1 MPKLGNVRRFYV
13 GADRAWLAGEQSN
26 SFNRTA
32 NPIEVTD
39 KSVTW
44 QQFIAGVR
52 GATASVTVYADD
64 TTGLPQASILEA
76 WEAGQKVKCFVGEID
91 STGVDPVIVS
101 GDAFEAVITAISDT
115 NNSNEVASRDVQLNV
130 SGPVTHYAEGTVTP
144 AVTPEPEDDNQE
156 PEDDNQEE

>member
-1 MPKLGNVRRFYV
+1 MPKLGNVKRFYV
-13 GADRAWLAGEQSN
+13 GNDRAWLAGEQSN

-39 KSVTW
+39 KSIVW
-44 QQFIAGVR
+44 QQFISGVR

-64 TTGLPQASILEA
+64 TVGLPQDTLLESFA
-76 WEAGQKVKCFVGEID
+76 TGLKVKCFVGEID

-101 GDAFEAVITAISDT
+101 GDAFEAVITSISDT
-115 NNSNEVASRDVQLNV
+115 NNNNEVASRDIELTV
-130 SGPVTHYAEGTVTP
+130 SGAVTHYAEG
-144 AVTPEPEDDNQE
+144 AVSPEPEDDNQE

>member
-13 GADRAWLAGEQSN
+13 GADKAWLAGEQNN

-39 KSVTW
+39 KSVIW

-64 TTGLPQASILEA
+64 TTGLPQATILA
-76 WEAGQKVKCFVGEID
+76 SWAAGQKVQCFVGELD
-91 STGVDPVIVS
+91 TSGTDPVIVS
-101 GDAFEAVITAISDT
+101 GDAFEAVITSISDT
-115 NNSNEVASRDVQLNV
+115 NNNNEVASRDIQLTV
-130 SGPVTHYAEGTVTP
+130 SGEVTHYNETV
-144 AVTPEPEDDNQE
+144 
-156 PEDDNQEE
+156 

>member
-32 NPIEVTD
+32 NPIEGTD

-64 TTGLPQASILEA
+64 TTGLPQASILES

-91 STGVDPVIVS
+91 SSGVDPVIVS

-115 NNSNEVASRDVQLNV
+115 NNNNEVASRDVQLSA
-130 SGPVTHYAEGTVTP
+130 SGVVTHYAEGAISP
-144 AVTPEPEDDNQE
+144 ADD
-156 PEDDNQEE
+156 DDDDSEE

>member
-13 GADRAWLAGEQSN
+13 GADKTWLAGEQNN

-39 KSVTW
+39 KSVIW

-64 TTGLPQASILEA
+64 TTGLPQATILA
-76 WEAGQKVKCFVGEID
+76 SWAAGQKVQCFIGELD
-91 STGVDPVIVS
+91 TSGTDPVIVS
-101 GDAFEAVITAISDT
+101 GDAFEAVITSISDT
-115 NNSNEVASRDVQLNV
+115 NNNNEVASRDIQLTV
-130 SGPVTHYAEGTVTP
+130 SGEVTHYNETV
-144 AVTPEPEDDNQE
+144 
-156 PEDDNQEE
+156 

>member
-13 GADRAWLAGEQSN
+13 GADKAWLAGEQNN

-39 KSVTW
+39 KSVIW

-64 TTGLPQASILEA
+64 TTGLPQATILA
-76 WEAGQKVKCFVGEID
+76 SWAAGQKVQCFIGELD
-91 STGVDPVIVS
+91 TSGTDPVIVS
-101 GDAFEAVITAISDT
+101 GDAFEAVITSISDT
-115 NNSNEVASRDVQLNV
+115 NNNNEVASRDIQLTV
-130 SGPVTHYAEGTVTP
+130 SGEVTHYNETV
-144 AVTPEPEDDNQE
+144 
-156 PEDDNQEE
+156 